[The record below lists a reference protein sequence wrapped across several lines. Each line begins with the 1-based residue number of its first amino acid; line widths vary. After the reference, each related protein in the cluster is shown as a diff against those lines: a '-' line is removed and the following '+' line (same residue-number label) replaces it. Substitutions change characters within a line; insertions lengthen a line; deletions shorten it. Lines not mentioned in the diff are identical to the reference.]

1 MSEVY
6 YKTKDGKFTWTD
18 CPVCNKLMVIANTD
32 NYSLTPE
39 DGKQICDLT
48 WAIFYPK
55 KYDISE
61 KGCLKDGWSMHLT
74 PHDKEENHCE
84 K

>member
-1 MSEVY
+1 MSKIHH
-6 YKTKDGKFTWTD
+6 KTKDGKFTWTD

-48 WAIFYPK
+48 WAIFYPE
-55 KYDISE
+55 KYVISE
-61 KGCLKDGWSMHLT
+61 KGCLKDRWSMHLT
-74 PHDKEENHCE
+74 PHDKEESDCE

>member
-1 MSEVY
+1 MPKIYHTS
-6 YKTKDGKFTWTD
+6 KDGKFTWTD
-18 CPVCNKLMVIANTD
+18 CPVCHGLMVIANMD

-55 KYDISE
+55 KYVVSE
-61 KGCLKDGWSMHLT
+61 KGCLEDRWSMHLT
-74 PHDKEENHCE
+74 QKYKEESE
-84 K
+84 REE

>member
-18 CPVCNKLMVIANTD
+18 CPVCDKLAVIANVD

-48 WAIFYPK
+48 WAVFYPE
-55 KYDISE
+55 KYTIFE
-61 KGCLKDGWSMHLT
+61 KGCLKDRWSMHLT
-74 PHDKEENHCE
+74 PQHKEESE
-84 K
+84 SEE